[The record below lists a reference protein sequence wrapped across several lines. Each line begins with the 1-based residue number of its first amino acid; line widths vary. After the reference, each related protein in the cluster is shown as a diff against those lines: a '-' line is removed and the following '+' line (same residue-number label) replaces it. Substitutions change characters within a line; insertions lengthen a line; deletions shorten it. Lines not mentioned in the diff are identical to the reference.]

1 MNVAAIRLR
10 SSLRDLVTSSHRG
23 LVEGALLLSLYG
35 VYELIRGG
43 GGATLATARQHTDA
57 IVSLERDLHL
67 FGERSVQAA
76 AHSVVGLPA
85 LLGLAYMGLHFGG
98 TIGFVVWSYRR
109 RRDRFALLRNTLIVT
124 TAIALAV
131 YVLYPAAPPRLAG
144 LGFTDTVSH
153 GAHVNLSSN
162 LLGSL
167 YNPFA
172 AVPSLHFGYALLVG
186 VGIATLARRRAVR
199 VAGALYP
206 LVMLFVI
213 VATGNHFFF
222 DAAAGAVVVAAGYA
236 VARAVSVGAGERDRR
251 RAAESVVA
259 PC

>member
-1 MNVAAIRLR
+1 VAALRRPSFLR
-10 SSLRDLVTSSHRG
+10 SAVATPHRG
-23 LVEGALLLSLYG
+23 AVEAATLASLYG
-35 VYELIRGG
+35 VYELARGG
-43 GGATLATARQHTDA
+43 GNATLAVAQRHTDS
-57 IVSLERDLHL
+57 IVALEQHLHL
-67 FGERSVQAA
+67 YGERAVQRA
-76 AHSVVGLPA
+76 AHNLPGLPA
-85 LLGLAYMGLHFGG
+85 ALGASYMLLHFVG
-98 TIGFVVWSYRR
+98 TLGFVVWAYRR
-109 RRDRFALLRNTLIVT
+109 RPESFPFIRNTLIAT

-131 YVLYPAAPPRLAG
+131 YVIYPAAPPRLAG
-144 LGFTDTVSH
+144 LGFSDTVSA

-186 VGIATLARRRAVR
+186 VGVATLARNRTARVLGAV
-199 VAGALYP
+199 YP

-222 DAAAGAVVVAAGYA
+222 DALAGGLVVAAAAA
-236 VARAVSVGAGERDRR
+236 VARALSAPAIAPGR
-251 RAAESVVA
+251 RARAESAVA